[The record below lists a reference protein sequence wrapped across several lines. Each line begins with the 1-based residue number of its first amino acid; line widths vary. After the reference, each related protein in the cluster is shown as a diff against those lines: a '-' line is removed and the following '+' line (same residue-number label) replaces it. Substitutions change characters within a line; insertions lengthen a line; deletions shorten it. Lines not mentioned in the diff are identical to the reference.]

1 MKLKI
6 KNKLLAVIFSLISL
20 ISIIICLIIDFVIN
34 HQLSWSL
41 ITLFSILFCW
51 LLFIPILIFAKRKR
65 IIGSLISL
73 TIFIL
78 PYFLILSFLLHNFNI
93 IKIGGISSFITLLY
107 LWGTYIIYRKLSGH
121 GFKGAGFELLLT
133 AFFSLSINI
142 VISLIISR
150 NTLNIL
156 NIICIVIILI
166 FSIICFIYD
175 NKYKE

>member
-6 KNKLLAVIFSLISL
+6 KNKLISIIFSLISL
-20 ISIIICLIIDFVIN
+20 LSIIICLIIDIVIN

-41 ITLFSILFCW
+41 IVLFSILFCW
-51 LLFIPILIFAKRKR
+51 LLFIPILIFSKQKR
-65 IIGSLISL
+65 IIFVLISL

-107 LWGTYIIYRKLSGH
+107 LWGTYIIYRKLAGH

-142 VISLIISR
+142 VISLIISS
-150 NTLNIL
+150 NTLNIFD
-156 NIICIVIILI
+156 IICIVILLI

-175 NKYKE
+175 SKYKE

>member
-6 KNKLLAVIFSLISL
+6 KNKLISIIFSLISL
-20 ISIIICLIIDFVIN
+20 LSIIICLIIDIVIN

-41 ITLFSILFCW
+41 IVLFSILFCW
-51 LLFIPILIFAKRKR
+51 LLFIPILIFSKQKR
-65 IIGSLISL
+65 IIFVLISL

-107 LWGTYIIYRKLSGH
+107 LWGTYIIYRKLVGH

-133 AFFSLSINI
+133 VFFSLSINI
-142 VISLIISR
+142 VISLIISS
-150 NTLNIL
+150 NTLNIFD
-156 NIICIVIILI
+156 IICIVILLI

-175 NKYKE
+175 SKYKE